1 MKTRLAYQRL
11 WKDLSAEKSMIFL
24 SGPRQVGKTTFMQ
37 EIIAPS
43 YPHTS
48 YFNWDILDNKK
59 TLLQDPY
66 FFQSVDIEGPGRPL
80 VILDEIHK
88 YRQWKNYLKGVYDKF
103 HDRFSFAILGSGRL
117 DISKRAGD
125 AMTGRFLEM
134 HLFPF
139 TAAELSSSD
148 TEIQQFLKDPFSGMD
163 FPDASQSASVWKELF
178 NLGGFPEPFLSGKES
193 TWRRWSANYGRQII
207 REDIRS
213 MNEIRRIDDIETL
226 FSLLSA
232 RAGSPISINN
242 LATDLQVSFPAVK
255 NWLDLFDFF
264 YLTFRISPWTK
275 KVSRAILKEKKLYL
289 FNYPLIADAAA
300 RFENMVALE
309 LLRAVRSWNEW
320 GWGDFGL
327 HYLRNKEKKEV
338 DFLLTKDHAPL
349 LLIETKLTDTTPA
362 PALLEFQS
370 VFKIP
375 AIQLVHT
382 PGTVRRIISGKSGR
396 QGVFSASRWLA
407 GLP

>member
-1 MKTRLAYQRL
+1 METRAIYQAL
-11 WKDLSAEKSMIFL
+11 WKDLAVEKSMIFL

-37 EIIAPS
+37 EIIAKA
-43 YPHTS
+43 YPKTT

-66 FFQSVDIEGPGRPL
+66 FFQAVDFSGAGQPL

-139 TAAELSSSD
+139 TAAELSRSKMD
-148 TEIQQFLKDPFSGMD
+148 IKQFLTNPFSGMD
-163 FPDASQSASVWKELF
+163 FPDAAYSDSVWKELF

-193 TWRRWSANYGRQII
+193 AWRRWSANYGRQII
-207 REDIRS
+207 REDMRS
-213 MNEIRRIDDIETL
+213 LNEIKLIDDIETL
-226 FSLLSA
+226 FSLLPTKV
-232 RAGSPISINN
+232 GSPVSINN

-255 NWLDLFDFF
+255 SWLNLFDYF

-289 FNYPLIADAAA
+289 FNYPQIADAAA
-300 RFENMVALE
+300 RFENMVAVE
-309 LLRAVRSWNEW
+309 LLRAVRSWSEW

-327 HYLRNKEKKEV
+327 HYLRNKDKKEV
-338 DFLLTKDHAPL
+338 DFLLTKDHLPL

-362 PALLEFQS
+362 AALLEFQS
-370 VFKIP
+370 IFKIP

-382 PGTVRRIISGKSGR
+382 PGTVRRIISGKSGDV
-396 QGVFSASRWLA
+396 GVFSASRWLA
-407 GLP
+407 ALP

>member
-1 MKTRLAYQRL
+1 METRAIYQSL
-11 WKDLSAEKSMIFL
+11 WKDLAAEKSMIFL

-37 EIIAPS
+37 EIIAKD
-43 YPHTS
+43 YPQTT
-48 YFNWDILDNKK
+48 YFNWDIVDNKK
-59 TLLQDPY
+59 TLLQNPY
-66 FFQSVDIEGPGRPL
+66 FFQSVDIQSGSRPL

-139 TAAELSSSD
+139 TAAELSRPKTD
-148 TEIQQFLKDPFSGMD
+148 IKQFLKDPFSGMD
-163 FPDASQSASVWKELF
+163 LPDAAQSDSVWKELF

-193 TWRRWSANYGRQII
+193 AWRRWSANYGRQII
-207 REDIRS
+207 REDMRS
-213 MNEIRRIDDIETL
+213 LNEIKLIDHIETL
-226 FSLLSA
+226 FSLLPTKV
-232 RAGSPISINN
+232 GSPISINN

-255 NWLDLFDFF
+255 NWLELFDYF

-289 FNYPLIADAAA
+289 FNYPQIADAAA
-300 RFENMVALE
+300 RFENMVAVE

-327 HYLRNKEKKEV
+327 HYLRNKDKREV
-338 DFLLTKDHAPL
+338 DFLLTKDHLPI
-349 LLIETKLTDTTPA
+349 LLIETKLTDTTA
-362 PALLEFQS
+362 VPALLEFQS
-370 VFKIP
+370 VLKIP

-382 PGTVRRIISGKSGR
+382 PGIVRRIISEKSGDV
-396 QGVFSASRWLA
+396 GIFSASRWLA
-407 GLP
+407 ALP

>member
-1 MKTRLAYQRL
+1 METRSIYQSL
-11 WKDLSAEKSMIFL
+11 WKDLAAEKNMIFL

-37 EIIAPS
+37 EIIAKG
-43 YPHTS
+43 YPHTT

-59 TLLQDPY
+59 TLLENPY
-66 FFQSVDIEGPGRPL
+66 FFQSVDVEGKGRPL

-117 DISKRAGD
+117 DITKRAGD

-139 TAAELSSSD
+139 TAAELSHSKTD
-148 TEIQQFLKDPFSGMD
+148 IKQFLKDPFSGMD
-163 FPDASQSASVWKELF
+163 LPDASQSTSVWNELF

-193 TWRRWSANYGRQII
+193 AWRRWSANYGRQII
-207 REDIRS
+207 REDMRS
-213 MNEIRRIDDIETL
+213 LHEIKLIDDIETL
-226 FSLLSA
+226 FSLLPT
-232 RAGSPISINN
+232 RVGSPVSINN

-255 NWLDLFDFF
+255 NWLNLFDYF

-289 FNYPLIADAAA
+289 FNYPLITDAAA

-327 HYLRNKEKKEV
+327 HYLRNKDKKEV
-338 DFLLTKDHAPL
+338 DFILTKDHAPFL
-349 LLIETKLTDTTPA
+349 AIETKLTDTTPA

-370 VFKIP
+370 ILKIP
-375 AIQLVHT
+375 AVQLVHT
-382 PGTVRRIISGKSGR
+382 PGTVRRIISGKSGDVR
-396 QGVFSASRWLA
+396 VFSASRWLA
-407 GLP
+407 ALP

>member
-1 MKTRLAYQRL
+1 
-11 WKDLSAEKSMIFL
+11 MIFL

-37 EIIAPS
+37 EIIAKG
-43 YPHTS
+43 YPHTT

-59 TLLQDPY
+59 TLLENPY
-66 FFQSVDIEGPGRPL
+66 FFQSVDVEGKGRPL

-117 DISKRAGD
+117 DITKRAGD

-139 TAAELSSSD
+139 TAAELSHSKTD
-148 TEIQQFLKDPFSGMD
+148 IKQFLKDPFSGMD
-163 FPDASQSASVWKELF
+163 LPDASQSTSVWNELF

-193 TWRRWSANYGRQII
+193 AWRRWSANYGRQII
-207 REDIRS
+207 REDMRS
-213 MNEIRRIDDIETL
+213 LHEIKLIDDIETL
-226 FSLLSA
+226 FSLLPT
-232 RAGSPISINN
+232 RVGSPVSINN

-255 NWLDLFDFF
+255 NWLNLFDYF

-289 FNYPLIADAAA
+289 FNYPLITDAAA

-327 HYLRNKEKKEV
+327 HYLRNKDKKEV
-338 DFLLTKDHAPL
+338 DFILTKDHAPFL
-349 LLIETKLTDTTPA
+349 AIETKLTDTTPA

-370 VFKIP
+370 ILKIP
-375 AIQLVHT
+375 AVQLVHT
-382 PGTVRRIISGKSGR
+382 PGTVRRIISGKSGDVR
-396 QGVFSASRWLA
+396 VFSASRWLA
-407 GLP
+407 ALP

>member
-1 MKTRLAYQRL
+1 
-11 WKDLSAEKSMIFL
+11 MIFL

-37 EIIAPS
+37 EIIAKG
-43 YPHTS
+43 YPHTT

-59 TLLQDPY
+59 ILLENPY
-66 FFQSVDIEGPGRPL
+66 FFQSVDVVGGGRPL

-103 HDRFSFAILGSGRL
+103 HDRFCFSILGSGRL
-117 DISKRAGD
+117 DISKRTGD
-125 AMTGRFLEM
+125 AMSGRFLEM

-139 TAAELSSSD
+139 TVAELSRPKTD
-148 TEIQQFLKDPFSGMD
+148 IKQFLKDPFSGMD
-163 FPDASQSASVWKELF
+163 LSDASQSASVWNELF

-207 REDIRS
+207 REDMRS
-213 MNEIRRIDDIETL
+213 MNEIKLIDDIEML
-226 FSLLSA
+226 FSLLPTK
-232 RAGSPISINN
+232 AGSPISINN
-242 LATDLQVSFPAVK
+242 LATNLQVSFPAVK
-255 NWLDLFDFF
+255 NWLNLFDYF

-289 FNYPLIADAAA
+289 FNYPLITDAAA

-320 GWGDFGL
+320 GWGDFRL
-327 HYLRNKEKKEV
+327 HYLRNKDKKEV
-338 DFLLTKDHAPL
+338 DFLLTKAHAPL
-349 LLIETKLTDTTPA
+349 LMIETKLTDTSPA
-362 PALLEFQS
+362 SALLEFQS
-370 VFKIP
+370 VLKIP

-382 PGTVRRIISGKSGR
+382 PGTVRRIISGKSGDV
-396 QGVFSASRWLA
+396 GVFSASRWLA
-407 GLP
+407 SLP

>member
-1 MKTRLAYQRL
+1 METRSLYQAL
-11 WKDLSAEKSMIFL
+11 WKDLAAEKSMIFL
-24 SGPRQVGKTTFMQ
+24 SGPRQTGKTTFMQ
-37 EIIAPS
+37 EIIAKN
-43 YPHTS
+43 YPHTT

-59 TLLQDPY
+59 TLLGNPY
-66 FFQSVDIEGPGRPL
+66 FFQSVDIEAGDRPL

-103 HDRFSFAILGSGRL
+103 HDRFAFAILGSGRL
-117 DISKRAGD
+117 DITKRAGD
-125 AMTGRFLEM
+125 ALTGRFLEM

-139 TAAELSSSD
+139 TAAELSHSKTD
-148 TEIQQFLKDPFSGMD
+148 LKQFLKAPISGMD
-163 FPDASQSASVWKELF
+163 LSDASESASVWKELF
-178 NLGGFPEPFLSGKES
+178 TLGGFPEPFLSGKES

-207 REDIRS
+207 REDMRS
-213 MNEIRRIDDIETL
+213 INEIKLIDDIETL
-226 FSLLSA
+226 FSLLPA
-232 RAGSPISINN
+232 KVGNPLSINN

-255 NWLDLFDFF
+255 HWLGLFDHF

-289 FNYPLIADAAA
+289 FNYPVIADAAA

-327 HYLRNKEKKEV
+327 HYLRNKDKKEV
-338 DFLLTKDHAPL
+338 DFLLTKEHVPL

-370 VFKIP
+370 VLKIP
-375 AIQLVHT
+375 AVQLVHT
-382 PGTVRRIISGKSGR
+382 PGTVRRIISGKSGDV
-396 QGVFSASRWLA
+396 GVFSASRWLA
-407 GLP
+407 ALP

>member
-1 MKTRLAYQRL
+1 
-11 WKDLSAEKSMIFL
+11 MIFL

-37 EIIAPS
+37 EIISKS
-43 YPHTS
+43 YPHTT
-48 YFNWDILDNKK
+48 YFNWDIVDNKK
-59 TLLQDPY
+59 TLLADPY
-66 FFQSVDIEGPGRPL
+66 FFQSVDIESGERTL

-103 HDRFSFAILGSGRL
+103 HDRFSFAVLGSGRL
-117 DISKRAGD
+117 DISKRGGD

-139 TAAELSSSD
+139 TMAELSRRKID
-148 TEIQQFLKDPFSGMD
+148 VKQFLKDPFSGMD
-163 FPDASQSASVWKELF
+163 FPDAIQSETVWKQLF

-207 REDIRS
+207 REDMRS
-213 MNEIRRIDDIETL
+213 IHEIKLIDDIETL
-226 FSLLSA
+226 FSLLPTKV
-232 RAGSPISINN
+232 GSPLSINN
-242 LATDLQVSFPAVK
+242 LTTDLQVSFPAVK
-255 NWLDLFDFF
+255 NWLELFDYF

-289 FNYPLIADAAA
+289 FNYPLIADTAA

-327 HYLRNKEKKEV
+327 YYLRNKEKKEV
-338 DFLLTKDHAPL
+338 DFLLTKDHEPF
-349 LLIETKLTDTTPA
+349 LLIEAKLTDTTPA

-382 PGTVRRIISGKSGR
+382 PGTIHRILSEKSGR
-396 QGVFSASRWLA
+396 VGVFSASRWLSA
-407 GLP
+407 LP

>member
-1 MKTRLAYQRL
+1 METRSIYQSL
-11 WKDLSAEKSMIFL
+11 WKDLAAEKSMIFL

-37 EIIAPS
+37 EIIAKG
-43 YPHTS
+43 YPHTT

-59 TLLQDPY
+59 TLLENPY
-66 FFQSVDIEGPGRPL
+66 FFQSVDVEDKGRPL

-139 TAAELSSSD
+139 TVAELSHPK
-148 TEIQQFLKDPFSGMD
+148 TELKQFLKDPFSGMD
-163 FPDASQSASVWKELF
+163 FPDAAQSDSVWKELF

-193 TWRRWSANYGRQII
+193 AWRRWSANYGRQII
-207 REDIRS
+207 REDMRS
-213 MNEIRRIDDIETL
+213 LHEIKLIDDIETL
-226 FSLLSA
+226 FSLLPT
-232 RAGSPISINN
+232 RVGSPVSINN

-255 NWLDLFDFF
+255 SWLGLFDYF

-275 KVSRAILKEKKLYL
+275 KISRTLLKEKKLYL
-289 FNYPLIADAAA
+289 FNYPLITDAAA
-300 RFENMVALE
+300 RFENMVAVE

-327 HYLRNKEKKEV
+327 HYLRNKDKREV
-338 DFLLTKDHAPL
+338 DFLLTKDHLPL

-370 VFKIP
+370 ILKIP
-375 AIQLVHT
+375 AVQLVHT
-382 PGTVRRIISGKSGR
+382 PGTVRRIISGKSGDV
-396 QGVFSASRWLA
+396 GVFSASRWLA
-407 GLP
+407 ALP

>member
-1 MKTRLAYQRL
+1 LIYQAL
-11 WKDLSAEKSMIFL
+11 WKDLAAEKSMIFL

-37 EIIAPS
+37 EIIAKG
-43 YPHTS
+43 YPHTT

-59 TLLQDPY
+59 TLLENPY
-66 FFQSVDIEGPGRPL
+66 FFQSVDVEGKGRPL

-117 DISKRAGD
+117 DISKRTGD

-139 TAAELSSSD
+139 TAAELARSKTD
-148 TEIQQFLKDPFSGMD
+148 IKQFLKDPFSGMD
-163 FPDASQSASVWKELF
+163 LPDASQSAAVWKELF

-207 REDIRS
+207 REDMRS
-213 MNEIRRIDDIETL
+213 MNEIKLIDDIETL
-226 FSLLSA
+226 FSLLPA
-232 RAGSPISINN
+232 KVGSPVSINN

-255 NWLDLFDFF
+255 NWLGLFDYF

-275 KVSRAILKEKKLYL
+275 KISRAILKEKKLYL
-289 FNYPLIADAAA
+289 FNYPQIADAAA
-300 RFENMVALE
+300 RFENMVAVE

-327 HYLRNKEKKEV
+327 HYLRNKDKKEV
-338 DFLLTKDHAPL
+338 DFLLTKDHIPL
-349 LLIETKLTDTTPA
+349 LLVETKLTDTTPA

-370 VFKIP
+370 VMKIP

-382 PGTVRRIISGKSGR
+382 PGTVRRLISEKSGDV
-396 QGVFSASRWLA
+396 GVFSASRWLA
-407 GLP
+407 ALP

>member
-1 MKTRLAYQRL
+1 
-11 WKDLSAEKSMIFL
+11 MIFL

-37 EIIAPS
+37 DIIAKGH
-43 YPHTS
+43 PHTT
-48 YFNWDILDNKK
+48 YFNWDIVDNKK
-59 TLLQDPY
+59 TLLKDPY
-66 FFQSVDIEGPGRPL
+66 FFQTMDIEGQGRPL

-88 YRQWKNYLKGVYDKF
+88 YRSWKNYLKGVYDKF
-103 HDRFSFAILGSGRL
+103 HNRFAFAVLGSGRL
-117 DISKRAGD
+117 DISKRGGD

-139 TAAELSSSD
+139 TTAELSLANMD
-148 TEIQQFLKDPFSGMD
+148 IRQFLKDPFSGLD
-163 FPDASQSASVWKELF
+163 KVNASKSTQIWEKLF

-207 REDIRS
+207 RDDMRS
-213 MNEIRRIDDIETL
+213 MSDIKLIDDVETL
-226 FSLLSA
+226 FSLLPT
-232 RAGSPISINN
+232 RVGSPISINN

-255 NWLDLFDFF
+255 SWLSLFDHF
-264 YLTFRISPWTK
+264 YLTFRLAPWTQ

-289 FNYPLIADAAA
+289 FNYPLIKDAAA

-309 LLRAVRSWNEW
+309 LLRAIRSWNEW

-327 HYLRNKEKKEV
+327 HYLRNKDKKEV
-338 DFLLTKDHAPL
+338 DFLITKDHAPF

-362 PALLEFQS
+362 APLLEFQS
-370 VFKIP
+370 VLKVP

-382 PGTVRRIISGKSGR
+382 PGTVRRVISGKHGTV
-396 QGVFSASRWLA
+396 GVFSASRWLA
-407 GLP
+407 TLP